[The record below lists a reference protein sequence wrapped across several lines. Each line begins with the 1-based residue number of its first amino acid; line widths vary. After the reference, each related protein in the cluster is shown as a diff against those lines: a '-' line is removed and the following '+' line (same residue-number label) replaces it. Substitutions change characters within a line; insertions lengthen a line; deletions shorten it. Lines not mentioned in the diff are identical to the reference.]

1 MWLRGSRCPDV
12 GTQCVPFASDFCRWK
27 TGTYYNRALTTGLL
41 PPVRCHFVRALPEDT
56 GRSPDPPWVCRS
68 AVPGHSWAGRQNRT
82 CCLFSNLI
90 CFPPTS
96 SPTMLG
102 FVPFPCA
109 VFSHI
114 VATSHMPFPSG
125 TQCPLPSEP
134 FALRDRLPEA
144 SRCRSSPVRP
154 SGLVASARRAI
165 RDPRLHGSAR
175 GGGAVPGDMWVNVGD
190 VDPGIAPLPGGTTQ
204 ASALPQVCLSRRP
217 GSARRQGSELEF

>member
-1 MWLRGSRCPDV
+1 
-12 GTQCVPFASDFCRWK
+12 
-27 TGTYYNRALTTGLL
+27 
-41 PPVRCHFVRALPEDT
+41 
-56 GRSPDPPWVCRS
+56 
-68 AVPGHSWAGRQNRT
+68 
-82 CCLFSNLI
+82 
-90 CFPPTS
+90 
-96 SPTMLG
+96 MLG

-144 SRCRSSPVRP
+144 SHCQSSPVRP

-165 RDPRLHGSAR
+165 RDPRLHGSAH
-175 GGGAVPGDMWVNVGD
+175 GGGAVPGDMWVNVGV
-190 VDPGIAPLPGGTTQ
+190 VDPGIAPLPGGATQ
-204 ASALPQVCLSRRP
+204 ACALPQVCLSRRP